1 MGGDELGRMMDEAA
15 KPEFLLGIA
24 CVLMLIGAFAPWET
38 VGGQYVNALGYWQG
52 TAAFTGGLL
61 LLFGTVV
68 NYDLLRIRQLEM
80 RKPFTNAG
88 IGVLGSALGLV
99 GALTYGL
106 TLDPNAAT
114 EWGLYLTILAGLFG
128 LSVAYKLYRQEL
140 PGIPKV

>member
-1 MGGDELGRMMDEAA
+1 
-15 KPEFLLGIA
+15 
-24 CVLMLIGAFAPWET
+24 
-38 VGGQYVNALGYWQG
+38 
-52 TAAFTGGLL
+52 

-106 TLDPNAAT
+106 TLDPNAST

-128 LSVAYKLYRQEL
+128 LFVAFRLYRQEL